1 MKDTFLSSL
10 SLVKASRKRAAV
22 LTALAKDEYLTPAEI
37 SEVTNIVINH
47 VSNILKE
54 LRDNHLISCLNEDT
68 KKGRLYQIT
77 DEGRK
82 ICEFISKGEQ
92 RR

>member
-10 SLVKASRKRAAV
+10 SLVKSSRKRAAV
-22 LTALAKDEYLTPAEI
+22 LTTLARNEYLTPAEI
-37 SEVTNIVINH
+37 SETTSIIINH

-54 LRDNHLISCLNEDT
+54 LRDNQLITCVNDDT

-77 DEGRK
+77 NEGRK
-82 ICEFISKGEQ
+82 IYEFISKGEQ